1 MANTKTIK
9 KSDKFQ
15 KIALIVLSVLI
26 SSSFLYVY
34 CHICND
40 RYSFD
45 MFLRTLVTVA
55 ISFFVYI
62 LLSRFTCFLEKHY
75 IKIVV
80 VFLGIMLIL
89 QIIFGYFLEITP
101 NWDFANIYQGAISW
115 AETGTFPNP
124 AEYFYLFPNNLG
136 GMSLLA
142 IVFKIATIFG
152 IHNYSM
158 VAMVTN
164 AILNILM
171 MLLCFCICKKLV
183 SIKTGIFVLY
193 IFMVSLPSYLGAA
206 VFYTD
211 VLTMV
216 FPVLFYFLY
225 LKLRDTEKWKWRILY
240 LVFMG
245 LTAWIGMTIKFTV
258 IIIAIAIMIELLLRF
273 EFKQLFL
280 GIAVIAAVYV
290 TCNFC
295 FYNMI
300 YSNHLDQEICE
311 QKKVPP
317 THWIMMGLQGEA
329 DYNAEDVAFSTGFS
343 STEERDSAIA
353 ARIKQRISDY
363 GVSGLID
370 LATRKAVKCF
380 SDGTYELTAFFY
392 HGMTK
397 QTILNDYVTSAGA
410 NYEQYQEL
418 CSGIFLGFLL
428 IMILGGF
435 SNIYIYKKDNY
446 ASPARITPLL
456 SVFGL
461 LLFLLMWEAHALYI
475 TNYIPMIYIC
485 AAVSMEFLSKIRVKF
500 FFSSSVITDTV
511 EQTTTTKTV

>member
-1 MANTKTIK
+1 MANIKTIN
-9 KSDKFQ
+9 KSDQFR
-15 KIALIVLSVLI
+15 KIALIVLSALI
-26 SSSFLYVY
+26 SISFLYVY

-40 RYSFD
+40 RYSFG

-55 ISFFVYI
+55 VSFFVYMF
-62 LLSRFTCFLEKHY
+62 LSRFTSFLEKHY
-75 IKIVV
+75 IKIVAA
-80 VFLGIMLIL
+80 FLGIMLIL
-89 QIIFGYFLEITP
+89 QIVFGYFLEITP

-115 AETGTFPNP
+115 AETGVFPNP
-124 AEYFYLFPNNLG
+124 SDYFYLFPNNLG

-142 IVFKIATIFG
+142 IVFKIVSIFG

-158 VAMVTN
+158 AAMVTN

-171 MLLCFCICKKLV
+171 MLLCFYICKKLV
-183 SIKTGIFVLY
+183 SVKTAIFVLY

-211 VLTMV
+211 VLTMI

-225 LKLRDTEKWKWRILY
+225 LKLRDTEKRKWQILY

-258 IIIAIAIMIELLLRF
+258 VIIAIAIVIELLLRF
-273 EFKQLFL
+273 EFKRLFL
-280 GIAVIAAVYV
+280 GVIVIAAIYAA
-290 TCNFC
+290 CNFC

-300 YSNHLDQEICE
+300 YSHHLSQKVCE
-311 QKKVPP
+311 QKKLPP

-343 STEERDSAIA
+343 SVEERDSAIA

-363 GVSGLID
+363 GVSGMID
-370 LATRKAVKCF
+370 LMTRKAVKCF

-392 HGMTK
+392 HGMAR
-397 QTILNDYVTSAGA
+397 QTALNDYVTSSGTH
-410 NYEQYQEL
+410 YEQYQKL
-418 CSGIFLGFLL
+418 CSGIYLGFFL

-435 SNIYIYKKDNY
+435 SNIYTYKKGDRV
-446 ASPARITPLL
+446 SPAYITPFL
-456 SVFGL
+456 SIFGL
-461 LLFLLMWEAHALYI
+461 LLFLVMWEAHARYI

-485 AAVSMEFLSKIRVKF
+485 AATSMEFLSKIRVRF
-500 FFSSSVITDTV
+500 FLSSSTFLS
-511 EQTTTTKTV
+511 KM

>member
-1 MANTKTIK
+1 MANTKAIK
-9 KSDKFQ
+9 SLNKFQ
-15 KIALIVLSVLI
+15 KTALIVLSVLV

-40 RYSFD
+40 RYSFG

-62 LLSRFTCFLEKHY
+62 FLSKFTCFLEKHY
-75 IKIVV
+75 IKIVAA
-80 VFLGIMLIL
+80 FWGIMLVL

-142 IVFKIATIFG
+142 SIFKIATVFG

-164 AILNILM
+164 AVLNVLM

-183 SIKTGIFVLY
+183 SVKTGIFVLY
-193 IFMVSLPSYLGAA
+193 IFMVSLPSYFGAA

-225 LKLRDTEKWKWRILY
+225 LKLRDTEKRKWQILY

-258 IIIAIAIMIELLLRF
+258 VIIAIAIVIELILRF
-273 EFKQLFL
+273 EFKQLFF
-280 GIAVIAAVYV
+280 GAAVIAAIYII
-290 TCNFC
+290 CNFC

-300 YSNHLDQEICE
+300 YSNHLDQETCE
-311 QKKVPP
+311 QKKLPP

-363 GVSGLID
+363 GASGLID

-397 QTILNDYVTSAGA
+397 QTVLNDYVTSTGA
-410 NYEQYQEL
+410 HYEQYQKL

-435 SNIYIYKKDNY
+435 SHIYTYKKSDCV
-446 ASPARITPLL
+446 SPVHITPLL

-461 LLFLLMWEAHALYI
+461 LLFLIMWEAHARYI

-485 AAVSMEFLSKIRVKF
+485 AAISMEFLSKIRVKF
-500 FFSSSVITDTV
+500 FLSPTHS
-511 EQTTTTKTV
+511 TTN